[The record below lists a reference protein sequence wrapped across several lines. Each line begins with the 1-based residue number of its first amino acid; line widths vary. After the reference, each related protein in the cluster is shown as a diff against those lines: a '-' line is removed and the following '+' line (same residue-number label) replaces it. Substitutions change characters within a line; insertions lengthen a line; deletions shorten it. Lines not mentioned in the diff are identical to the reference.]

1 IRGFRSF
8 RTSISPQMESEIM
21 APDADSREKSP
32 VNKWLIALTVMTGTL
47 MSALDVSIVNVA
59 LPYMRGSLNASVEEI
74 TWVATGYLLSNVIIM
89 PLIALFASRFGR
101 KRFFM
106 FSVLLFTASSVMCG
120 TARSMTSMV
129 SFRIIQGIGGG
140 ALMPVSQ
147 SILRETFPPEEQ
159 GMAMGIYGLGV
170 VLGPAIGPSLGGWL
184 TTNYSWP
191 WIFYVNVPVG
201 VINLMLVSRYI
212 KDPPYLIRETGRIDF
227 IGVGLL
233 AVGLG
238 CLQIMLEKGEQK
250 QWFSSDFIKYL
261 AVAAAFGLALFV
273 WHELTTRKPAVN
285 LRILKDVNFTGGT
298 LIGGILG
305 AGLYG
310 TLFLMPLF
318 LEQLLGYPALDAGL
332 ALMPRSLAM
341 ALFMPITG
349 RLYNRIGARLLV
361 GVGLA
366 VSAFSFWQ
374 LSRLSLDVGFWDI
387 VLPQFIQGIG
397 FGMIFV
403 ALSTAALSTIDKPRM
418 QAATGLYNVIRLV
431 FGSVGI
437 AGVATKLDN
446 GTIAAGAVLM
456 KNLTPYRD
464 TVAVWT
470 QSLTGTMSAD
480 GSAAGTAHLQSLQLI
495 YNEVMRQ
502 ATMISYNR
510 VFFLVSVA
518 FALTLPLVL
527 ILQGN
532 KQADAGRMAV
542 E

>member
-1 IRGFRSF
+1 M
-8 RTSISPQMESEIM
+8 SPDI
-21 APDADSREKSP
+21 DSRESPP
-32 VNKWLIALTVMTGTL
+32 VNKWLITLTVMTGTI

-101 KRFFM
+101 KRFYM
-106 FSVLLFTASSVMCG
+106 FSVLLFTASSVLCA
-120 TARSMTSMV
+120 TARSLSSMV
-129 SFRIIQGIGGG
+129 FFRILQGIGGG

-147 SILRETFPPEEQ
+147 SILRETFPPAEQ
-159 GMAMGIYGLGV
+159 AMAMGIYGLGV

-212 KDPPYLIRETGRIDF
+212 EDPPYLVRETGRIDV

-238 CLQIMLEKGEQK
+238 SLQIMLEKGEQK
-250 QWFSSDFIKYL
+250 QWFSSNFIKYL
-261 AVAAAFGLALFV
+261 AVAAAVGLALFV

-285 LRILKDVNFTGGT
+285 LRILKDVNFASGT

-361 GVGLA
+361 GAGLA
-366 VSAFSFWQ
+366 VSALSFWQ

-403 ALSTAALSTIDKPRM
+403 ALSTAALSTIDKPHM

-437 AGVATKLDN
+437 AGVATRLDD
-446 GTIAAGAVLM
+446 GTIAAGAMLM
-456 KNLTPYRD
+456 KNLGPYRE
-464 TVAVWT
+464 TMTAWT
-470 QSLTGTMSAD
+470 RSLTAALSAH
-480 GSAAGTAHLQSLQLI
+480 GSAAETAHLQGLQLI

-510 VFFLVSVA
+510 VFFLVSVV

-527 ILQGN
+527 ILREN
-532 KQADAGRMAV
+532 KQAGAGQMAI